1 MSYHLTLDMALTVG
15 RGGCTVLFG
24 YRCTFVDDVSGEGSA
39 LAVLELS
46 LSVSTSRVPVFYVC
60 ATIP

>member
-1 MSYHLTLDMALTVG
+1 MSYHLALLDMALPVG
-15 RGGCTVLFG
+15 RGGCTVLLG

-46 LSVSTSRVPVFYVC
+46 LSVSAS
-60 ATIP
+60 

>member
-24 YRCTFVDDVSGEGSA
+24 YRCTFVDDVSREGSA

-46 LSVSTSRVPVFYVC
+46 LSVSTS
-60 ATIP
+60 